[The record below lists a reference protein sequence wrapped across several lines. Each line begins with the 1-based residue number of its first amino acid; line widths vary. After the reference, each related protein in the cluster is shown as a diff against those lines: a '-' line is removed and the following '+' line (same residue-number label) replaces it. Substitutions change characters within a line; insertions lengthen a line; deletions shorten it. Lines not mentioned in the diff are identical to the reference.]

1 LFIAILWAVAA
12 QAKITPPFSRPA
24 VRPLISDTYSNDLNR
39 NKIDDELESR
49 ISTTT
54 ARLKSAVTSKDIEE
68 AKTILAGS
76 VEVELVFND
85 QVTQQQIDDFLGRG
99 GEITYVYKAVS
110 YGWNGRIALKDVN
123 AIPSLMG
130 ATLVLVQEAKPVV
143 LHLDVATRTGRVRP
157 VWAPGFAGNPAG
169 FDGSD
174 TITIATLDT
183 GIDANHPDL
192 AGRQVYWHDFSA
204 DGNSSPVDIVQHG
217 SHVAG
222 IAFGTGAAG
231 GSETGTLYYTDSE
244 DLTGVSS
251 GSFYLFVIGLPAT
264 SLTYSSTA
272 QWTGGGSTTLHQAY
286 HTKGSSGGWS
296 YLPNSATGVSP
307 LTITNTITGSTSSE
321 YSTALLS
328 NGAMQQFVITNSVTN
343 YPGVGDGFN
352 KFRGVAPGCNWA
364 AAKVFQND
372 GTGYDTSISSAID
385 DLVSTRAANNIK
397 VMNMSLGV
405 SGRGSDPSLRAKV
418 NTAVNN
424 GIVVVVSAGNDGPTG
439 QIGDPGGA
447 AMALT
452 VAASD
457 DNDQLTDYSSQG
469 FTNPGSTSGQEEDY
483 KPDIMAP
490 GGSANYYT
498 AILSVDSGSGDG
510 SSFADQQSND
520 YTSMQGTSMAS
531 PFAAG
536 AAALVIDALQQQ
548 GITWDFYSNQHASYV
563 KMVLCATA
571 SETNASREGNSSN
584 PTLQRASAGPSG
596 FPAGKDLYE
605 GYGMI
610 NPDAAVEAVT
620 LTYTLGSSASD
631 TLGPGTYDRR
641 VWARKVGLKQ
651 GVAFEPILAVPS
663 GGDFDLYLYSATPSA
678 YGTPVILASS
688 TQAGNDVN
696 ESFNYDPV
704 SDVNALLVVKRVSG
718 SGTFSLTSQSPVD
731 VDVIGSWVTGT
742 THAKESGTNRALVFV
757 AHAESN
763 SSSTSLTG
771 VSYGGQTMTKI
782 IDRIAGSGSSRAY
795 VAAFILNDAGIT
807 AATSTTF
814 TSTWTSQPSS
824 ITYTSVFLQDV
835 NQTTLF
841 GATANNG
848 VTSSRSI
855 STSSLATGNGDMVIE
870 DASSSATGTY
880 TVTAGWTKDVDLG
893 VSGYDGM
900 DGHKSATGANETPSV
915 SQSSG
920 NHALIGFVVKTIG
933 VASSVSRTLTV
944 TSSAGGTVTQPG
956 IGDFNYTDG
965 NVAALI
971 ASANAN
977 YHFVNWTGSAV
988 IAGKVADPNSPA
1000 TTVTMNGNYTV
1011 QANFAIDQKSL
1022 TTSTTTGGTIT
1033 TPGIG
1038 TYSYDYGANASI
1050 IASATT
1056 GYHFVNWTGSAVT
1069 AGKVADA
1076 NSAGTTVTMDA
1087 NYTVQ
1092 ANFGIT
1098 QFIIHASAGD
1108 NGSISPNGDITK
1120 DYGSS
1125 QQFTALPN
1133 TGYEVNEWTVDGNS
1147 VQTGGTTY
1155 TLSNITAAHTVH
1167 VTFKILTYT
1176 VTASAGDNGS
1186 ISPNGDITKDYGSS
1200 QQFTAL
1206 PNAGYEVNEW
1216 TVDGN
1221 SVQTG
1226 GTTYTLSNITAAH
1239 TVHVTFKILTYTV
1252 TASAGANGSISPN
1265 GDIMKD
1271 YGSSQQFTA
1280 LPNTGY
1286 EVNEWTVD
1294 GNSVQTGSTT
1304 YMLSDITA
1312 THTVTVTFRQIT
1324 LSISGYAVELDGN
1337 TPVADVLISAGD
1349 TNTLTDANGYYELL
1363 VEYGWSGV
1371 VTPQKEG
1378 YVFEPNSLPYAD
1390 VNNDYNDMNYTTTLT
1405 TFKIAGYVLESDLV
1419 TPISDVNVSAENGGG
1434 AWTSRYGGGATIA
1447 DTNGYYEV
1455 IVDYNWSGVVVP
1467 TKYAYAFEPNGRY
1480 YADVNQDYV
1489 AGQDYTGILLT
1500 FRIIGHIQ
1508 NECNVPIE
1516 GVAVDADNGGGSAVT
1531 DANGF
1536 YEVWVGYGWSGEVT
1550 PGRKHY
1556 TFEPNWI
1563 SYVDV
1568 LADLADQN
1576 YVALNIYDLDCDGA
1590 IGLGDLAVLAEN
1602 WLVAGPGILGDFNAD
1617 EFVDFIDFAY
1627 FGAVWQDK

>member
-1 LFIAILWAVAA
+1 MAVIGAINLQHRASRNRSGEVAGNRFSPVRNPGEQNDHRRRFLSWAFLFIAILWAVAA
-12 QAKITPPFSRPA
+12 QAKITPPHSRPA

-68 AKTILAGS
+68 TEMLLAGG

-99 GEITYVYKAVS
+99 GEISYVYKAVS

-130 ATLVLVQEAKPVV
+130 TTLVLVQEAKP
-143 LHLDVATRTGRVRP
+143 LILNLDVATRNGRVRP
-157 VWAPGFAGNPAG
+157 VWAAGFAGNPSG
-169 FDGSD
+169 FDGSS
-174 TITIATLDT
+174 TITIATVDT
-183 GIDANHPDL
+183 GIDASHPDF
-192 AGRQVYWHDFSA
+192 AGRQVYWHDFSS
-204 DGNSSPVDIVQHG
+204 DGAGSPVDIVQHG

-222 IAFGTGAAG
+222 IAFGTGAAS
-231 GSETGTLYYTDSE
+231 GSGTGTLYYTDSG
-244 DLTGVSS
+244 DLTGVAS
-251 GSFYLFVIGLPAT
+251 GSFYPFTIGLPAT

-272 QWTGGGSTTLHQAY
+272 RWIGGGSTTLYQVY
-286 HTKGSSGGWS
+286 HTTGVSGGWTAFS
-296 YLPNSATGVSP
+296 SASGSSP
-307 LTITNTITGSTSSE
+307 LTVTTTFTGSTSRE
-321 YSTALLS
+321 YSTALVQ
-328 NGAMQQFVITNSVTN
+328 NTGKTVKQFVITNSVTN

-364 AAKVFQND
+364 VAKVFTNS
-372 GTGYDTSISSAID
+372 GSGYSTWMSAALD
-385 DLVSTRAANNIK
+385 DLTANRITNNIK
-397 VMNMSLGV
+397 VINMSVGIN
-405 SGRGSDPSLRAKV
+405 GNPGIDTTLRSKV

-424 GIVVVVSAGNDGPTG
+424 GIIVVVAAGNDGGTS
-439 QIGDPGGA
+439 QVDDPGRA
-447 AMALT
+447 AMAIT
-452 VAASD
+452 VAAGN
-457 DNDQLTDYSSQG
+457 DNDQLTSYTSTGFSS
-469 FTNPGSTSGQEEDY
+469 PGSGEDY

-490 GGSANYYT
+490 GGSAFYYT
-498 AILSVDSGSGDG
+498 DILSVDSGSGDG
-510 SSFADQQSND
+510 SAFADQQSND

-548 GITWDFYSNQHASYV
+548 GITWDFYSNQHARYV

-571 SETNASREGNSSN
+571 SETNIGREGGSYN
-584 PTLQRASAGPSG
+584 PTLQRAGGGPSG
-596 FPAGKDLYE
+596 FPAGKDQYE
-605 GYGMI
+605 GYGI
-610 NPDAAVEAVT
+610 LNPDAAVEAVT

-631 TLGPGTYDRR
+631 TLGPSASDRR
-641 VWARKVGLKQ
+641 VWARKISLQQ
-651 GVAFEPILAVPS
+651 GVQVAATLTVPS
-663 GGDFDLYLYSATPSA
+663 GGDFDLYLYSNTPSST
-678 YGTPVILASS
+678 GTPTILAAS
-688 TQAGNDVN
+688 TNAGTGLN
-696 ESFNYDPV
+696 ESISYTPAADT
-704 SDVNALLVVKRVSG
+704 DALLVVKRVSG
-718 SGTFSLTSQSPVD
+718 SGTFVLTTQAPLM
-731 VDVIGSWVTGT
+731 W
-742 THAKESGTNRALVFV
+742 
-757 AHAESN
+757 
-763 SSSTSLTG
+763 
-771 VSYGGQTMTKI
+771 
-782 IDRIAGSGSSRAY
+782 
-795 VAAFILNDAGIT
+795 
-807 AATSTTF
+807 
-814 TSTWTSQPSS
+814 
-824 ITYTSVFLQDV
+824 
-835 NQTTLF
+835 
-841 GATANNG
+841 
-848 VTSSRSI
+848 
-855 STSSLATGNGDMVIE
+855 
-870 DASSSATGTY
+870 
-880 TVTAGWTKDVDLG
+880 
-893 VSGYDGM
+893 
-900 DGHKSATGANETPSV
+900 
-915 SQSSG
+915 
-920 NHALIGFVVKTIG
+920 
-933 VASSVSRTLTV
+933 TLTV
-944 TSSAGGTVTQPG
+944 TTSADGMVTTPG

-988 IAGKVADPNSPA
+988 MAGKVADPNSPA

-1056 GYHFVNWTGSAVT
+1056 AYHFVDWTGSAVT

-1092 ANFGIT
+1092 ANFGII
-1098 QFIIHASAGD
+1098 QFIIHASAGT

-1125 QQFTALPN
+1125 QQFAALPN

-1147 VQTGGTTY
+1147 VQSGGTTY
-1155 TLSNITAAHTVH
+1155 TLSDITATHTVH

-1186 ISPNGDITKDYGSS
+1186 ISPNGDITKDY
-1200 QQFTAL
+1200 
-1206 PNAGYEVNEW
+1206 
-1216 TVDGN
+1216 D
-1221 SVQTG
+1221 
-1226 GTTYTLSNITAAH
+1226 
-1239 TVHVTFKILTYTV
+1239 
-1252 TASAGANGSISPN
+1252 
-1265 GDIMKD
+1265 
-1271 YGSSQQFTA
+1271 SSQQFTA

-1294 GNSVQTGSTT
+1294 GNSVQSGSTT
-1304 YMLSDITA
+1304 YTLSDITA
-1312 THTVTVTFRQIT
+1312 PHTVAVTFRQII
-1324 LSISGYAVELDGN
+1324 LSISGYVVELDGN
-1337 TPVADVLISAGD
+1337 TPVADVLIQSD
-1349 TNTLTDANGYYELL
+1349 DNDINFVTDANGYYKLL
-1363 VEYGWSGV
+1363 VNYGWSGM

-1390 VNNDYNDMNYTTTLT
+1390 VNNDYNDVNYTATLT
-1405 TFKIAGYVLESDLV
+1405 TFKIAGYVLEPNLV

-1434 AWTSRYGGGATIA
+1434 VWTSRYGGGATIA

-1467 TKYAYAFEPNGRY
+1467 TKYAYAFEPNGKY

-1508 NECNVPIE
+1508 NECNVPTE

-1536 YEVWVGYGWSGEVT
+1536 YEVWVDYGWSGEVT

-1563 SYVDV
+1563 SYFDV

-1576 YVALNIYDLDCDGA
+1576 YIAFNIYDLDCDGD
-1590 IGLGDLAVLAEN
+1590 IGLGDLTLFAGD
-1602 WLVAGPGILGDFNAD
+1602 WLMTGPGIATDFNAD

-1627 FGAVWQDK
+1627 FAAVWQEK

>member
-1 LFIAILWAVAA
+1 MAVIGAINLQHRASRNRSGEVAGNRFSPVRNPGEQNDHRRRFLSWAFLFIAILWAVAA
-12 QAKITPPFSRPA
+12 QAKITPPHSRPA

-68 AKTILAGS
+68 TEMLLAGG

-99 GEITYVYKAVS
+99 GEISYVYKAVS

-130 ATLVLVQEAKPVV
+130 TTLVLVQEAKP
-143 LHLDVATRTGRVRP
+143 LILNLDVATRNGRVRP
-157 VWAPGFAGNPAG
+157 VWAAGFAGNPSG
-169 FDGSD
+169 FDGSS
-174 TITIATLDT
+174 TITIATVDT
-183 GIDANHPDL
+183 GIDASHPDF
-192 AGRQVYWHDFSA
+192 AGRQVYWHDFSS
-204 DGNSSPVDIVQHG
+204 DGAGSPVDIVQHG

-222 IAFGTGAAG
+222 IAFGTGAAS
-231 GSETGTLYYTDSE
+231 GSGTGTLYYTDSG
-244 DLTGVSS
+244 DLTGVAS
-251 GSFYLFVIGLPAT
+251 GSFYPFTIGLPAT

-272 QWTGGGSTTLHQAY
+272 RWIGGGSTTLYQVY
-286 HTKGSSGGWS
+286 HTTGVSGGWTAFS
-296 YLPNSATGVSP
+296 SASGSSP
-307 LTITNTITGSTSSE
+307 LTVTTTFTGSTSRE
-321 YSTALLS
+321 YSTALVQ
-328 NGAMQQFVITNSVTN
+328 NTGKTVKQFVITNSVTN

-364 AAKVFQND
+364 VAKVFTNS
-372 GTGYDTSISSAID
+372 GSGYSTWMSAALD
-385 DLVSTRAANNIK
+385 DLTANRITNNIK
-397 VMNMSLGV
+397 VINMSVGIN
-405 SGRGSDPSLRAKV
+405 GNPGIDTTLRSKV

-424 GIVVVVSAGNDGPTG
+424 GIIVVVAAGNDGGTS
-439 QIGDPGGA
+439 QVDDPGRA
-447 AMALT
+447 AMAIT
-452 VAASD
+452 VAAGN
-457 DNDQLTDYSSQG
+457 DNDQLTSYTSTGFSS
-469 FTNPGSTSGQEEDY
+469 PGSGEDY

-490 GGSANYYT
+490 GGSAFYYT
-498 AILSVDSGSGDG
+498 DILSVDSGSGDG
-510 SSFADQQSND
+510 SAFADQQSND

-548 GITWDFYSNQHASYV
+548 GITWDFYSNQHARYV

-571 SETNASREGNSSN
+571 SETNIGREGGSYN
-584 PTLQRASAGPSG
+584 PTLQRAGGGPSG
-596 FPAGKDLYE
+596 FPAGKDQYE
-605 GYGMI
+605 GYGI
-610 NPDAAVEAVT
+610 LNPDAAVEAVT

-631 TLGPGTYDRR
+631 TLGPSASDRR
-641 VWARKVGLKQ
+641 VWARKISLQQ
-651 GVAFEPILAVPS
+651 GVQVAATLTVPS
-663 GGDFDLYLYSATPSA
+663 GGDFDLYLYSNTPSST
-678 YGTPVILASS
+678 GTPTILAAS
-688 TQAGNDVN
+688 TNAGTGLN
-696 ESFNYDPV
+696 ESISYTPAADT
-704 SDVNALLVVKRVSG
+704 DALLVVKRVSG
-718 SGTFSLTSQSPVD
+718 SGTFVLTTQAPLM
-731 VDVIGSWVTGT
+731 W
-742 THAKESGTNRALVFV
+742 
-757 AHAESN
+757 
-763 SSSTSLTG
+763 
-771 VSYGGQTMTKI
+771 
-782 IDRIAGSGSSRAY
+782 
-795 VAAFILNDAGIT
+795 
-807 AATSTTF
+807 
-814 TSTWTSQPSS
+814 
-824 ITYTSVFLQDV
+824 
-835 NQTTLF
+835 
-841 GATANNG
+841 
-848 VTSSRSI
+848 
-855 STSSLATGNGDMVIE
+855 
-870 DASSSATGTY
+870 
-880 TVTAGWTKDVDLG
+880 
-893 VSGYDGM
+893 
-900 DGHKSATGANETPSV
+900 
-915 SQSSG
+915 
-920 NHALIGFVVKTIG
+920 
-933 VASSVSRTLTV
+933 TLTV
-944 TSSAGGTVTQPG
+944 TTSADGMVTTPG

-988 IAGKVADPNSPA
+988 TAGKVADPNSPA

-1056 GYHFVNWTGSAVT
+1056 AYHFVDWTGSAVT

-1092 ANFGIT
+1092 ANFGII
-1098 QFIIHASAGD
+1098 QFIIHASAGTNGSISPNGDITKDYGSSQQFAALPNTGYEVNEWTVDGNSVQSGGTTYTLSDITATHTVHVTFKILTYTVTASAGD

-1147 VQTGGTTY
+1147 VQSGGTTYTLSNITAAHTVHVTFKILTYTVTASAGANGSISPNGDITKDYGSSQQFAALPNTGYEVNEWTVDGNSVQSGGTTY

-1186 ISPNGDITKDYGSS
+1186 ISPNGDITKDY
-1200 QQFTAL
+1200 
-1206 PNAGYEVNEW
+1206 
-1216 TVDGN
+1216 D
-1221 SVQTG
+1221 
-1226 GTTYTLSNITAAH
+1226 
-1239 TVHVTFKILTYTV
+1239 
-1252 TASAGANGSISPN
+1252 
-1265 GDIMKD
+1265 
-1271 YGSSQQFTA
+1271 SSQQFTA

-1294 GNSVQTGSTT
+1294 GNSVQSGSTT
-1304 YMLSDITA
+1304 YTLSDITA
-1312 THTVTVTFRQIT
+1312 PHTVAVTFRQII
-1324 LSISGYAVELDGN
+1324 LSISGYVVELDGN
-1337 TPVADVLISAGD
+1337 TPVADVLIQSD
-1349 TNTLTDANGYYELL
+1349 DNDINFVTDANGYYKLL
-1363 VEYGWSGV
+1363 VNYGWSGM

-1390 VNNDYNDMNYTTTLT
+1390 VNNDYNDVNYTATLT
-1405 TFKIAGYVLESDLV
+1405 TFKIAGYVLEPNLV

-1434 AWTSRYGGGATIA
+1434 VWTSRYGGGATIA

-1467 TKYAYAFEPNGRY
+1467 TKYAYAFEPNGKY

-1508 NECNVPIE
+1508 NECNVPTE

-1536 YEVWVGYGWSGEVT
+1536 YEVWVDYGWSGEVT

-1563 SYVDV
+1563 SYFDV

-1576 YVALNIYDLDCDGA
+1576 YIAFNIYDLDCDGD
-1590 IGLGDLAVLAEN
+1590 IGLGDLTLFAGD
-1602 WLVAGPGILGDFNAD
+1602 WLMTGPGIATDFNAD

-1627 FGAVWQDK
+1627 FAAVWQEK